1 MLLLGS
7 KAPGRHTEQ
16 HDVFFGIAE
25 TLKDLVPEINAFWP
39 EAAAIS
45 KVHVDAWREVTT
57 VDGYY
62 IEVENRTGDDQENQN
77 QLFFINLG
85 GYKQDLFDEP
95 HFKILTVQQ
104 DKATAIKYSK
114 TTEFYQQVHFAGA
127 ESHIDD
133 KYGVDVDDLHQIDE
147 ILPLHQ
153 KEKFRLRIT
162 AGSKLPADEIHLGY
176 FKLNSLP

>member
-25 TLKDLVPEINAFWP
+25 TLKELIPDINAFWP
-39 EAAAIS
+39 EAIG
-45 KVHVDAWREVTT
+45 KIHVDAWRQVN
-57 VDGYY
+57 VVQGYH
-62 IEVENRTGDDQENQN
+62 IEVAERTADSQGQEH

-85 GYKQDLFDEP
+85 GYKKDLFDEP
-95 HFKILTVQQ
+95 HFKIITVQPN
-104 DKATAIKYSK
+104 KAAAFAFAKSTDFFQ
-114 TTEFYQQVHFAGA
+114 EVHFPGA

-133 KYGVDVDDLHQIDE
+133 KYGVDVDDLYQIDE
-147 ILPLHQ
+147 ILPPHQ

-162 AGSKLPADEIHLGY
+162 SGTTLPADEIHLGY
-176 FKLNSLP
+176 FKLNALP